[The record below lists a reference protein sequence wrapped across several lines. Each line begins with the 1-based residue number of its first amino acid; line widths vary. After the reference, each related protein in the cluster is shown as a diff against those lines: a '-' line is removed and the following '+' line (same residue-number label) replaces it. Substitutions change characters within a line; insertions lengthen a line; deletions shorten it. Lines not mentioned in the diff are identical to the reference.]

1 MANASPY
8 DTQKYNPG
16 GQMTVF
22 NDNPLSR
29 WWFGTPS
36 AGESQEAFNA
46 FRREADFNAAEA
58 EKTRQFEKMMSDTA
72 VQRRVADLQ
81 RAGFS
86 GLAALGDVSASST
99 PSGAT
104 ASAHSSPAQ
113 AKDTFTPLLRSIVE
127 AVGGI
132 AGKVVSHAM
141 GAMAN
146 QELASTKATG
156 AMEREL
162 YRAASRKEIERAR
175 SATQRE
181 LQMMRNAQKDRA
193 GDAWKERAADKA
205 KAYRNKKER
214 SSSDDG
220 VVISPEE
227 LEAALKKAFGEE

>member
-1 MANASPY
+1 MANAAPY
-8 DTQKYNPG
+8 DSQNYNPG
-16 GQMTVF
+16 GEMTVY
-22 NDNPLSR
+22 NSNPLAR

-36 AGESQEAFNA
+36 AAESQEAFNSW
-46 FRREADFNAAEA
+46 RREADFNAAEA
-58 EKTRQFEKMMSDTA
+58 SKARDWEKMMSDTA
-72 VQRRVADLQ
+72 VQRRVADLKA
-81 RAGFS
+81 AGFS

-99 PSGAT
+99 PSGSA
-104 ASAHSSPAQ
+104 ASSHSSPAQ

-146 QELASTKATG
+146 QELQSTKATG

-175 SATQRE
+175 AATQRE
-181 LQMMRNAQKDRA
+181 LQMMRNSQKDRA

-205 KAYRNKKER
+205 KSYRNKKSRE
-214 SSSDDG
+214 SSDDDY
-220 VVISPEE
+220 VSPEE
-227 LEAALKKAFGEE
+227 LEAALKAAFGEK